1 MSELIKIATEKT
13 PQEIIEAIKNKASEY
28 NFIIREVFNMAKEF
42 KDHGVKVENNFEYYS
57 IMICNPEKAYQSI
70 LKNPIRGAVLLPP
83 KQVVIY
89 PENDKT
95 IIAYATIEKKDV
107 KCMLPD
113 DEAFQKG
120 LEESCNKIKELI
132 LNIK

>member
-1 MSELIKIATEKT
+1 
-13 PQEIIEAIKNKASEY
+13 
-28 NFIIREVFNMAKEF
+28 MAKEF